1 VRETERVPSDP
12 ASYWSDVDFSAEPR
26 LLVGGRLPS
35 RRLAAKRLR
44 LHEEVFSELAQMC
57 QPAMRFVLDEPA
69 RSFQPFT
76 ELETGEEYLYL
87 DIADLPKHPLDVR
100 APDALVEQQEG
111 SLPSGDPELAD
122 LVRLVRL
129 VDGLDEI
136 GADELRPT
144 GLTFYAICWP
154 SVGSFVGFIS
164 KSNPTAVL
172 RPGLR
177 IFQYGDALRRVQHP
191 NVALTDRIDLVVG
204 QKRVAILNLSAFTN
218 LLADI
223 RIAFEAVPEDL
234 SATCAALATKI
245 PMTPSAEAS
254 LRAESLRLPTLARR
268 LHALPTRLAV
278 VELNKQKLR
287 RSMKRH
293 GDDPSLLLDANGMF
307 SFKPEQV
314 GLFLDVVEGRYFEDD
329 LTGERRRADRFRRR

>member
-1 VRETERVPSDP
+1 VTSDP
-12 ASYWSDVDFSAEPR
+12 TADWPEVDFSADPR

-35 RRLAAKRLR
+35 RRLMAKRLR

-57 QPAMRFVLDEPA
+57 QPAMRFVQDEPT

-76 ELETGEEYLYL
+76 ELEAGEEYLYL
-87 DIADLPKHPLDVR
+87 DIADLPRHPLDVHV
-100 APDALVEQQEG
+100 PDTLAEQQG
-111 SLPSGDPELAD
+111 ASLPSGDPELAD

-129 VDGLDEI
+129 VDGFDEI
-136 GADELRPT
+136 RADELGPT
-144 GLTFYAICWP
+144 GFTFYAICWP
-154 SVGSFVGFIS
+154 TAGSFVGFIS

-191 NVALTDRIDLVVG
+191 NIALTDRIDLVVG
-204 QKRVAILNLSAFTN
+204 LNRVAILNLSAFTN
-218 LLADI
+218 LLADV

-234 SATCAALATKI
+234 AATCGALATKI
-245 PMTPSAEAS
+245 PMTASAEAS
-254 LRAESLRLPTLARR
+254 LRAESLRLPTVARR
-268 LHALPTRLAV
+268 LHALPTRLEA
-278 VELNKQKLR
+278 VELEKQKLR

-293 GDDPSLLLDANGMF
+293 GDDPRLLLDEHGMF

-329 LTGERRRADRFRRR
+329 LSGERRRADRFRRR